1 MLLDRTFHPDEANQA
16 FTTGRL
22 LETGTYRYDPKDYHG
37 PTLHYAAAAIQ
48 KVAGHDSTATLDATL
63 LRVTPLVFAAVT
75 VLLGF
80 SAVRRITRSAVFGLA
95 FAALLATSPMFVFFA
110 TDFIHEMP
118 LACFTMMMLW
128 AAAGYLAPE
137 SSDGK
142 RGRSGRCALM
152 FGIAAGLAFA
162 TKETCALSFAAAAIA
177 ALPFIPLL
185 RRRRAESAAGG
196 GLGVSSHAVLAVSGF
211 LLTSA
216 LLYSS
221 FTADWR
227 SVYDA
232 FVSAPLSYAHRAAG
246 DASSSGAAA
255 HVHPWWQYLR
265 WVFCGDVVRDGVMHW
280 TFRFSE
286 IGALVQILL
295 LQLPMVV
302 ACFLLGKRPAP
313 SVWNG
318 YLYVSAYTAA
328 LLALYS
334 AIPYKTPWCSLQI
347 LLGVFLSL
355 SIGYALIADVM
366 SKAYPDSRNV
376 RFAAILLPL
385 CFSASIILGDHLPGI
400 RRMAAEPDSKGI
412 PYNYAAASPQ
422 VKDMAATISGAILRQ
437 TNGVPFAAV
446 VVPRED
452 TWPLPFYLRSVN
464 GSVGYWTRFEE
475 LEALAETG
483 GRPSVVVVP
492 AEEGHLV
499 QPLFPYLRHTRRFEM
514 RPRVRIRVFW

>member
-16 FTTGRL
+16 FATGRL
-22 LETGTYRYDPKDYHG
+22 LETGTFRYDPTDYHG

-48 KVAGHDSTATLDATL
+48 KVAGRDSTATLDATL
-63 LRVTPLVFAAVT
+63 LRATPLVFAVIT
-75 VLLGF
+75 ILLGF

-95 FAALLATSPMFVFFA
+95 FAALLATAPMFVFFA

-118 LACFTMMMLW
+118 LACFTIMMFW
-128 AAAGYLAPE
+128 AAAGYFAPE
-137 SSDGK
+137 PSDRK
-142 RGRSGRCALM
+142 QSRPGRCALL

-177 ALPFIPLL
+177 AVPFMPLL
-185 RRRRAESAAGG
+185 CRRRATSAAG
-196 GLGVSSHAVLAVSGF
+196 GLGVSSHAVLALSGF

-227 SVYDA
+227 GVYDA
-232 FVSAPLSYAHRAAG
+232 FVSAPLSYVHRAAG
-246 DASSSGAAA
+246 AASSSGAAA
-255 HVHPWWQYLR
+255 HVHPWWQYLK

-286 IGALVQILL
+286 IGALVQIHL
-295 LQLPMVV
+295 LQLPMAV
-302 ACFLLGKRPAP
+302 ACLVLRKRPAS

-318 YLYVSAYTAA
+318 YLYVSAYTAV

-355 SIGYALIADVM
+355 SLGYALIADVL
-366 SKAYPDSRNV
+366 SRAYPNTNAGRISV
-376 RFAAILLPL
+376 ILLPL

-400 RRMAAEPDSKGI
+400 SKMAAAPDSKDI

-422 VKDMAATISGAILRQ
+422 VKDMAASISDAILCQ
-437 TNGVPFAAV
+437 TNDAPFVAVAVPK
-446 VVPRED
+446 ED
-452 TWPLPFYLRSVN
+452 TWPLPFYLRSV
-464 GSVGYWTRFEE
+464 GGRVGYWTRFEE

-492 AEEGHLV
+492 AEDGHLV
-499 QPLFPYLRHTRRFEM
+499 QPLFPYLRHTKRFEM